1 MSASADDS
9 KRSPEVERWIG
20 AAHDGSR
27 SALGRLLEACR
38 PYLLLIAN
46 EELSPELITKA
57 GASDLVQES
66 FLDAQRDFEGFRGK
80 SEAELR
86 AWLRRI
92 LLNNIANFSRLFRDT
107 DKRQLDREV
116 AQNDMAIEKELLE
129 ALHNHGQSPSSEVAA
144 RERDAA
150 LGWSMTKLPELHRQ
164 VIRWRNYERCTFEE
178 IGGRLGRSAEA
189 ARKLWARAVEQLQQ
203 LLDSPDAP

>member
-1 MSASADDS
+1 VSASADDS

-92 LLNNIANFSRLFRDT
+92 LLNNIANFGRLFRDT

-116 AQNDMAIEKELLE
+116 ARDDTAIEELRDQGE
-129 ALHNHGQSPSSEVAA
+129 SPSSEVAA

>member
-1 MSASADDS
+1 
-9 KRSPEVERWIG
+9 
-20 AAHDGSR
+20 
-27 SALGRLLEACR
+27 
-38 PYLLLIAN
+38 LLLVARK
-46 EELSPELITKA
+46 ELSPELLKKA

-66 FLDAQRDFEGFRGK
+66 FLEAQRGFEGFRGK

-92 LLNNIANFSRLFRDT
+92 LLNNIANLSRLFRDT

-116 AQNDMAIEKELLE
+116 AGEDTAIEGLVDILSDRCE
-129 ALHNHGQSPSSEVAA
+129 SPSSQVAA
-144 RERDAA
+144 HERDEA
-150 LGWSMTKLPELHRQ
+150 LERSMAQLPELYRQ

>member
-1 MSASADDS
+1 
-9 KRSPEVERWIG
+9 VERWIG

-38 PYLLLIAN
+38 AYLLLVAN
-46 EELSPELITKA
+46 EQLSPELLTKA

-66 FLDAQRDFEGFRGK
+66 FLEAQRDFRGFRGK

-92 LLNNIANFSRLFRDT
+92 LLNNIANLSRHFRDT
-107 DKRQLDREV
+107 DKRQLGREI
-116 AQNDMAIEKELLE
+116 ARDDTEIEEVFG
-129 ALHNHGQSPSSEVAA
+129 ALHDQGESPSSEAAA

-150 LGWSMTKLPELHRQ
+150 LGRSMAKLPEVHRQ

>member
-1 MSASADDS
+1 VSASADDP
-9 KRSPEVERWIG
+9 KRSADVERWIG
-20 AAHDGSR
+20 AAHEGSR

-38 PYLLLIAN
+38 PYLLLVAN
-46 EELSPELITKA
+46 EELAPELITKA

-66 FLDAQRDFEGFRGK
+66 FLEAQRDFEGFRGK

-92 LLNNIANFSRLFRDT
+92 LLNNIASFSRLFRDT

-116 AQNDMAIEKELLE
+116 ARDDTAIEELRDQGE
-129 ALHNHGQSPSSEVAA
+129 SPSSEVAA

-150 LGWSMTKLPELHRQ
+150 LARSMAKLPELYRQ

-203 LLDSPDAP
+203 LLESPDAP

>member
-1 MSASADDS
+1 VSASPEDSRRSADI
-9 KRSPEVERWIG
+9 EHWIG

-27 SALGRLLEACR
+27 SALGRLLEAYR
-38 PYLLLIAN
+38 PYLLLVAN
-46 EELSPELITKA
+46 QELSPELMTKA

-66 FLDAQRDFEGFRGK
+66 FLEAQRDFEGFRGK
-80 SEAELR
+80 SESELR

-92 LLNNIANFSRLFRDT
+92 LLNNIAHLSRLFRDT

-116 AQNDMAIEKELLE
+116 AQNDTAIEKELLE
-129 ALHNHGQSPSSEVAA
+129 ALHNHGQSPSSEVAD

-150 LGWSMTKLPELHRQ
+150 LERSMAKLPELHRQ
-164 VIRWRNYERCTFEE
+164 VIRWRNYERCAFEE

-203 LLDSPDAP
+203 LLDSPDAS

>member
-1 MSASADDS
+1 
-9 KRSPEVERWIG
+9 
-20 AAHDGSR
+20 
-27 SALGRLLEACR
+27 
-38 PYLLLIAN
+38 LLLVAN
-46 EELSPELITKA
+46 KELSPELMAKA

-66 FLDAQRDFEGFRGK
+66 FMEAQRGFEGFRGK
-80 SEAELR
+80 SETELR

-92 LLNNIANFSRLFRDT
+92 LLNNIANLSRQFRDT
-107 DKRQLDREV
+107 DKRLLGRET
-116 AQNDMAIEKELLE
+116 ARDDTAIEGLLDDKGE
-129 ALHNHGQSPSSEVAA
+129 SPSSVVAG
-144 RERDAA
+144 REQDAA
-150 LGWSMTKLPELHRQ
+150 LGRSMAKLPELHRQ